1 MNSQQFI
8 GKVFGHFRILEPAGQ
23 GGMGLVFKALNTHLD
38 KIVALKMIAP
48 GLSLNE
54 KLLNRFKTEAR
65 ALARLENP
73 HIVRI
78 SDLLEANGQ
87 WFIVMEY
94 IEGDTLRDRLKGK
107 RPLPLKEVIEIS
119 EQILSALQHAHS
131 AGIVHRDIKPSN
143 ILLTRENLVKVTDFG
158 LAKIQENS
166 LIHTHIS
173 AVGGTLYYMS
183 PEQVRSLKETD
194 HRTDIYS
201 LGITIYQM
209 ATGTVPFDPAQ
220 TDFDIRETIVR
231 KPLPRPST
239 FNPYLPPEFDA
250 FIMKAIE
257 KNPDDRFQ
265 SAVEMA
271 QRLAELKEKLKD
283 KLENALPSGSEIDDE
298 INFDRY
304 AFDIKDD
311 FSDVSLAP
319 EIPVEKTPPPAS
331 PEQDD
336 EEAKD
341 LSEMSQLTRIT
352 ELVKNK
358 RLWLISL
365 LPILII
371 LFIIYLISLPPPS
384 GSVPT
389 QSAVTML
396 SLHSRPPGAQVY
408 MNGQSIGKTP
418 IDSLT
423 IRKGTIALRIEK
435 AGFVS
440 YDSTLMVKG
449 GQHLALDIALLR
461 QTTVKEDTK
470 TARTQPM
477 VTAPQTVRVS
487 ETSVTFNSVP
497 PQVDVYLDN
506 RHIGQT
512 PLSYVLKSGQTLN
525 LRVRKAGFK
534 ELTRQITVPERQN
547 WNLNLRLEPLEALL
561 TIQSHQW
568 PFEVQIDNRKP
579 QKIDR
584 NTGALRIPPGQRR
597 LIFLKPNFESVEKN
611 LQLQP
616 GEKRTIEVAFTPLYG
631 TLEIHVLPWG
641 NIYIDDQLLKAET
654 NIKNKIRL
662 TAGKHLLRIE
672 NPAFSIIEKT
682 VVIEPEKTIRLSYD
696 FNRKVE
702 TRVLAFDVNNQPLFV
717 QIAVD
722 GNLTDQ
728 YTPAAIRLSPGFHR
742 ISVSKQGYKLVDGP
756 AEVMIVQEEKK
767 TLKFILEKE

>member
-94 IEGDTLRDRLKGK
+94 VEGDTLRDRLKGK

-143 ILLTRENLVKVTDFG
+143 ILLTQDNLVKVTDFG

-271 QRLAELKEKLKD
+271 QRLAELKENLKD
-283 KLENALPSGSEIDDE
+283 KLENARPAGSEIDDE

-311 FSDVSLAP
+311 FSDVSLVP
-319 EIPVEKTPPPAS
+319 EIPVKKTPPSAS

-408 MNGQSIGKTP
+408 MNGQPIGKTP

-423 IRKGTIALRIEK
+423 IQKGTIALRIEK

-461 QTTVKEDTK
+461 QTAVKEDAK

-497 PQVDVYLDN
+497 PKADVYLNN

-525 LRVRKAGFK
+525 LRVSKAGFK

-547 WNLNLRLEPLEALL
+547 WNLNLRLEPQEALV
-561 TIQSHQW
+561 TIQSRQW

-584 NTGALRIPPGQRR
+584 NTSALRIPPGQRR
-597 LIFLKPNFESVEKN
+597 LLFLKPNFESVEKK

-616 GEKRTIEVAFTPLYG
+616 GEKRTLEVAFTPLYG

-756 AEVMIVQEEKK
+756 KEVMIVPEEKK
-767 TLKFILEKE
+767 TLKFTLEKE